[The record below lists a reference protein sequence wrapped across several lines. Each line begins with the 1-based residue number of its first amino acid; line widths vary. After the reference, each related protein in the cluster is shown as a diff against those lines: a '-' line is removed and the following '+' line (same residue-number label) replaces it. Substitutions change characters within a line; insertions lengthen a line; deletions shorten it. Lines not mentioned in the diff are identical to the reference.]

1 MQIFLNPKISN
12 FSFFSFIIFLSV
24 LQPYAIPEK
33 LIILPDPLKK
43 TREKRNR
50 SKEANI
56 LSISEK
62 MQSEGLTAAL

>member
-1 MQIFLNPKISN
+1 MLCLKDLM
-12 FSFFSFIIFLSV
+12 FFY
-24 LQPYAIPEK
+24 QTPQKRKKEK
-33 LIILPDPLKK
+33 
-43 TREKRNR
+43 T

>member
-1 MQIFLNPKISN
+1 MPQKLHVILSDPK
-12 FSFFSFIIFLSV
+12 
-24 LQPYAIPEK
+24 K
-33 LIILPDPLKK
+33 
-43 TREKRNR
+43 REKTKKKR